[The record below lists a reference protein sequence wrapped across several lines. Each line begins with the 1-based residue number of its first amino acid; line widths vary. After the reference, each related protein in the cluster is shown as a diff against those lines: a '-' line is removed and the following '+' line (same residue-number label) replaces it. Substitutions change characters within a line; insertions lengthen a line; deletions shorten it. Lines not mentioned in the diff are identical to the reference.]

1 MEGDAAASR
10 SVAPVETTGLP
21 VPVGS
26 KQFVD
31 AFDAAW
37 TAYRRA
43 SHDERLQ
50 TLFYLLEF
58 SLGDDDEHVGER
70 AAVYRAAWQEDPYVD
85 HVRQGSMFSLLE
97 RTFPDMYTPELTNEA
112 LAECGRHMMYD
123 DEHDRLNAMEFPR
136 MVYRGG
142 GGCEDD
148 VRKGRSWTFDI
159 ETAVFFAE
167 KCPKRHGNPC
177 EPILL
182 QMQID
187 RAEVMAYLCDRGEEE
202 VILTGGQGTDR
213 TRCVRLH
220 EVD

>member
-1 MEGDAAASR
+1 MSR
-10 SVAPVETTGLP
+10 SVAPVETTKLP

-31 AFDAAW
+31 AFDAAL

-50 TLFYLLEF
+50 TLFCLLEF

-70 AAVYRAAWQEDPYVD
+70 AAVYRAASQEDPYVD
-85 HVRQGSMFSLLE
+85 HVRQGTMFSLLE
-97 RTFPDMYTPELTNEA
+97 RTFPEMFTPEVTNDA
-112 LAECGRHMMYD
+112 FAECGRRMMYD

-136 MVYRGG
+136 IVYRGG
-142 GGCEDD
+142 AGCEND
-148 VRKGRSWTFDI
+148 VRKCRSWTFDI

-167 KCPKRHGNPC
+167 KWPKRHGNPS
-177 EPILL
+177 EPVLL

-187 RAEVMAYLCDRGEEE
+187 RAEVMA
-202 VILTGGQGTDR
+202 
-213 TRCVRLH
+213 
-220 EVD
+220 

>member
-1 MEGDAAASR
+1 MSR
-10 SVAPVETTGLP
+10 SVVPVETTKLP

-31 AFDAAW
+31 AFDAAL

-50 TLFYLLEF
+50 TLFSLLEF

-85 HVRQGSMFSLLE
+85 HVRQGTMFSLLE
-97 RTFPDMYTPELTNEA
+97 RTFPDMYTPEVTNEA
-112 LAECGRHMMYD
+112 FAECGLRMMYD
-123 DEHDRLNAMEFPR
+123 NEHERLNAMEFPR
-136 MVYRGG
+136 IVYRGG
-142 GGCEDD
+142 AGCEDD

-159 ETAVFFAE
+159 ETAVFFAAVW
-167 KCPKRHGNPC
+167 PKRHGNPG
-177 EPILL
+177 EPVLL

-187 RAEVMAYLCDRGEEE
+187 RAEVMAYLCDREEDE
-202 VILTGGQGTDR
+202 VILIRGQGTDR